1 MSDDPDDPGGLP
13 SPPTVA
19 EESACVLWHRRHLRV
34 PDHPAVAYAT
44 REYETVCPLFVFDPH
59 FYGSDALACDARR
72 RFLHE
77 SLVAQLDEVPDAE
90 RPEGWEEMPL
100 DERLRFAI
108 EEGALEISFTGPL

>member
-1 MSDDPDDPGGLP
+1 MCPHCRRVETRPYRVRLIVLTCPDCGRNG
-13 SPPTVA
+13 
-19 EESACVLWHRRHLRV
+19 
-34 PDHPAVAYAT
+34 
-44 REYETVCPLFVFDPH
+44 
-59 FYGSDALACDARR
+59 

-108 EEGALEISFTGPL
+108 EEGVLEISFTGPL